1 MDVEAATRESEA
13 WRAKHEADYRRDWV
27 TIAGLHFLEP
37 GSDTAGSAR
46 SNDIVL
52 PASAPPVLGRFMLA
66 NGIVRF
72 EPEPGVAVSL
82 DSQIGDYPDRP
93 GR

>member
-27 TIAGLHFLEP
+27 TIAGLHFLS
-37 GSDTAGSAR
+37 GSHTAGSAR

-52 PASAPPVLGRFMLA
+52 PRSTPPVIARIEDGRVVLDLRTVRPDEDERLTAAVMSAA
-66 NGIVRF
+66 NQ
-72 EPEPGVAVSL
+72 S
-82 DSQIGDYPDRP
+82 
-93 GR
+93 